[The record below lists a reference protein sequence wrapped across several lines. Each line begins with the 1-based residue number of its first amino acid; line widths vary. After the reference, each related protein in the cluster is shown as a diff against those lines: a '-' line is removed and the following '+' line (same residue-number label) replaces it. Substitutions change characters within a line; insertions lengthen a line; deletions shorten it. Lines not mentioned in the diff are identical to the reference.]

1 MGDQCWKRGG
11 KLPNSRMKD
20 QTNKAN
26 VEEFEFFVNESSSS
40 SLHEPLLPGDVV
52 GEFVCQGIDGEQ
64 GNIRAFSSQDIV
76 NNHCIFV
83 FYRSNFTETST
94 ELINMFYKLHGEI
107 KIKIFIVSTESV
119 ESSFAW
125 IDQNWKPINPSNV
138 ISDKTG
144 ELSKK
149 FGVLDNDNHSAY
161 NAAFIINKNGKVEG
175 SLVLGTKRNS
185 SSLVDHA

>member
-1 MGDQCWKRGG
+1 MLEEK
-11 KLPNSRMKD
+11 KVESMKD

-26 VEEFEFFVNESSSS
+26 VEESEFFVNESS

-64 GNIRAFSSQDIV
+64 GNIRAFSSQDLI

-94 ELINMFYKLHGEI
+94 ELINMFYKLHEEI
-107 KIKIFIVSTESV
+107 KIKIHLVSTESV
-119 ESSFAW
+119 ESNFAW
-125 IDQNWKPINPSNV
+125 IDQNWKSIIPFIV

-149 FGVLDNDNHSAY
+149 FGVLDSDNHSAY
-161 NAAFIINKNGKVEG
+161 NAAFIINKNSKVEG
-175 SLVLGTKRNS
+175 SLVLGTKRNF
-185 SSLVDHA
+185 SSLVDHAIKVLESMTV